1 MTRGLQILGRS
12 RPSSPEISV
21 AVPTYQRGNLLPALI
36 AALEAQTLEKD
47 RFELVIVDNGS
58 TDGTDSVL
66 EKLLGTTGLS
76 MVALRLERNRG
87 PAVARNV
94 AWRHASG
101 RFVAFTDDDCL
112 PEPGWL
118 ASGLD
123 AIRKRQGVVVGR
135 TVPAIPFSEAGP
147 FSRTINVHD
156 VDYLATC
163 NVFYDWTDL
172 EAVGGFEEAYE
183 TPTGED
189 TDLAWRIRDELG
201 RGFAFEGNAVVRH
214 AVRPSNFLA
223 ALRETA
229 RWYGIPLFVARHPR
243 ARREMLHRRV
253 FWKPSHPKA
262 LLALAGGVLLIL
274 AVAGIVPA
282 WLIAVGLVLCG
293 PWLRHR
299 LRSRPLPTR
308 RMRYRPFYL
317 PGALAIDLAEIV
329 AMIRGSLRYRTLVL

>member
-1 MTRGLQILGRS
+1 MTGGLQILGRS

-21 AVPTYQRGNLLPALI
+21 AVSTFQRADLLPALI
-36 AALEAQTLEKD
+36 AALEVQTLGKD

-58 TDGTDSVL
+58 TDGTASVL
-66 EKLLGTTGLS
+66 EKLLGTTSLS
-76 MVALRLERNRG
+76 MLAMRLENNRG
-87 PAVARNV
+87 PAAARNV
-94 AWRHASG
+94 AWQHASG
-101 RFVAFTDDDCL
+101 RYIAFTDDDCI
-112 PEPGWL
+112 PESGWL

-123 AIRKRQGVVVGR
+123 TIKKEKGVVVGR

-147 FSRTINVHD
+147 FSRTMNVHD
-156 VDYLATC
+156 VEYLATC
-163 NVFYDWTDL
+163 NVFYAKADL
-172 EAVGGFEEAYE
+172 ESVGGFEEGYE

-201 RGFAFEGNAVVRH
+201 RGFAFEGDAVVRH
-214 AVRPSNFLA
+214 AVRPSDFLEA
-223 ALRETA
+223 IRETA
-229 RWYGIPLFVARHPR
+229 RWYGIPFFVSRHPQ
-243 ARREMLHRRV
+243 ARRDILHRRI

-262 LLALAGGVLLIL
+262 LLAVAGGVLLIL
-274 AVAGIVPA
+274 ALAGIVPV
-282 WLIAVGLVLCG
+282 WLVVAGVLLWL

-308 RMRYRPFYL
+308 RIRYRPLYL